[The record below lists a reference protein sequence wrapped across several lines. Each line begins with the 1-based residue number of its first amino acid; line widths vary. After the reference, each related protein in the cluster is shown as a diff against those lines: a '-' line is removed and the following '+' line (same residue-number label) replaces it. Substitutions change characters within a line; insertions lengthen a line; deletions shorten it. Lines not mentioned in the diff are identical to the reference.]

1 MIVAARVYAVNSIA
15 RLRAACFW
23 GVFRVGV
30 LCFAH
35 HLDRAEVFGF
45 NPYEIYNRI
54 YPKDTD
60 LGRKNNKIGDS
71 LEEAK
76 LIGTEAAPLDNPG
89 FAPLA
94 ANDKKGDYYPIY
106 NGITFAACTSPFNI
120 KRVSASAPKTGL
132 RHTGVDLA
140 PGGQNTDII
149 SFVYG
154 TVWDCFDD
162 KNYGNVM
169 FIKNDNENLLYM
181 LCHLQSFLVKK
192 DDKVTPWQ
200 AVAIT
205 GRTGKWGGTGIHL
218 HLEVREINTDDSSA
232 VYTLYKNEKSM
243 SWNSNYY
250 HTKSRRNAFRHSE
263 TYKG

>member
-1 MIVAARVYAVNSIA
+1 MLKVLRVFKENSVST
-15 RLRAACFW
+15 LAC
-23 GVFRVGV
+23 GVFRGVFEVGA
-30 LCFAH
+30 LYFAH
-35 HLDRAEVFGF
+35 HLERTEVFGF
-45 NPYEIYNRI
+45 NPYEGYSKKYNKEDGKNVGDIKEIYNLTV
-54 YPKDTD
+54 KK
-60 LGRKNNKIGDS
+60 GKQH
-71 LEEAK
+71 
-76 LIGTEAAPLDNPG
+76 NPG

-243 SWNSNYY
+243 SWNSNHY

-263 TYKG
+263 AYKG